1 MQVGWIMKNVYRLL
15 RKQLE
20 LPQYADELQRQRA
33 GLLVSMLLGGALM
46 ALISTLITL
55 FSGYTSIWVYLILLA
70 TLGLLLFF
78 RLWMRRGSLEL
89 IGYLLIQTGLVLV
102 TVVLASRGTIRS
114 PTAIAYLLVII
125 AAGLLLDR
133 RALVATV
140 IASILALLGLALA
153 ENLGMLRPVVELTPL
168 LVWFTYSAF
177 FILTALFLQIILRT
191 TLGAIR
197 SAQEELQNRKMAL
210 FDLAQSE
217 ERYRNFIE
225 HSFEGVWLLS
235 FDEPIPLDLP
245 PEEQVRRIQYRGYIT
260 ECNDALARM
269 YGYRSRDELI
279 GRRLIS
285 LYGGAPKEQNTR
297 STLALVRSGYRSS
310 ERETQEVNSRGEPVY
325 FLNNAV
331 GIIEN
336 NRLVGVWGAQRD
348 VTTRRLAEQALQ
360 RRTNQ
365 LASLNRIG
373 AAVSTLQDIKGVL
386 HEVLTQLQLVLPL
399 DVFFAVLY
407 DEQTNQI
414 SYPLLY
420 DSGQFWDQ
428 PPMPLEPYMWL
439 YPVLTERRSLQVNR
453 TAGEIEADRQRLP
466 QRQLGETAQ
475 ASASLL
481 FAPMQ
486 VGARLVGALS
496 VQSYTFDAYTNE
508 HLDFLTLATQ
518 QIAISIENAR
528 LYESL
533 QRELQERV
541 RAEAEV
547 QQLNQEL
554 EQRVFERTAE
564 LEAAVRELESFSYS
578 VSHDLRA
585 PLRAIDG
592 YSRLLL
598 ADYQSALEGDALVYL
613 DNVRKA
619 AQRMGVLIDDLLK
632 LSRVTRA
639 ELKWGHVPLSQLAEE
654 IIAGL
659 RQQEPERAVEALIQR
674 SLNARGDPNLLR
686 IVLENLLGNAWKFTA
701 RQPQAQIEFGATQ
714 QDGQRVFFVRD
725 NGAGFDMRYADKLFT
740 AFQRLHGVEEFD
752 GTGIGLANVKRII
765 TRHGGRVWAEGEV
778 DQGAAFYFT
787 LPAA

>member
-1 MQVGWIMKNVYRLL
+1 MKNLLHRL
-15 RKQLE
+15 REQFE
-20 LPQYADELQRQRA
+20 LPPYTDELQRQRA
-33 GLLVSMLLGGALM
+33 KLLVAMLQGGAVM
-46 ALISTLITL
+46 ALISTLVTW
-55 FSGYTSIWVYLILLA
+55 FSGSTTPWVYLISLA
-70 TLGLLLFF
+70 TLGLLLFL
-78 RLWMRRGSLEL
+78 RLRMRRGSLEL
-89 IGYLLIQTGLVLV
+89 IGYLFVQAGLVLV
-102 TVVLASRGTIRS
+102 TIVLATRGTIRS

-133 RALVATV
+133 RALIATV
-140 IASILALLGLALA
+140 IASVLALLGLALA
-153 ENLGMLRPVVELTPL
+153 EYFGLLRPAIEIST
-168 LVWFTYSAF
+168 LVIWFTYTAY
-177 FILTALFLQIILRT
+177 FILTALLLQIILQT
-191 TLGAIR
+191 TEEAIR
-197 SAQEELQNRKMAL
+197 SAQAELQQRKLAL
-210 FDLAQSE
+210 FDLAQSQ

-225 HSFEGVWLLS
+225 HSFEGVWLLA

-245 PEEQVRRIQYRGYIT
+245 AEEQVRRIQHSGYIA

-269 YGYRSRDELI
+269 YGYHSRDELI
-279 GRRLIS
+279 GRRLLN
-285 LYGGAPKEQNTR
+285 LYGGAPNEQNTLA
-297 STLALVRSGYRSS
+297 TLALVRSGYRSS

-331 GIIEN
+331 GIFEN
-336 NRLVGVWGAQRD
+336 NHLVGLWGVQRD
-348 VTTRRLAEQALQ
+348 VTTRRQAEQALQ

-386 HEVLTQLQLVLPL
+386 LEVLTQLQGVLPL

-414 SYPLLY
+414 SYPLLF
-420 DSGQFWDQ
+420 DAGKFWEQ
-428 PPMPLEPYMWL
+428 EPMTLEPYMWL
-439 YPVLTERRSLQVNR
+439 FPVLTERRPLMVNR
-453 TAGEIEADRQRLP
+453 TPQELEDDRLRYP
-466 QRQLGETAQ
+466 QRKLGNSTQ

-481 FAPMQ
+481 FTPMQ
-486 VGARLVGALS
+486 VGPRLVGAIS
-496 VQSYTFDAYTNE
+496 VQSYTFNAYTSE
-508 HLDFLTLATQ
+508 HLDFLSLASQ

-528 LYESL
+528 LYEGL

-554 EQRVFERTAE
+554 EQRVFERTAQ

-598 ADYQSALEGDALVYL
+598 TDYGSALEGDALVYL

-619 AQRMGVLIDDLLK
+619 AQRMGVLIDDLLM

-639 ELKWGHVPLSQLAEE
+639 ELKWGRVSLSRLAEE

-659 RQQEPERAVEALIQR
+659 RQGDPERAVEVRIQHALTV
-674 SLNARGDPNLLR
+674 RGDPNLLR
-686 IVLENLLGNAWKFTA
+686 IALDNLIGNAWKFTA
-701 RQPQAQIEFGATQ
+701 RRSEAQIEFGALQ
-714 QDGQRVFFVRD
+714 QAGRRVFFVRD

-740 AFQRLHGVEEFD
+740 AFQRLHGVDEFE

-765 TRHGGRVWAEGEV
+765 TRHGGQVWAEGEV
-778 DQGAAFYFT
+778 DKGATFYFT
-787 LPAA
+787 LPEA

>member
-1 MQVGWIMKNVYRLL
+1 MKNLLHRL
-15 RKQLE
+15 REQFE
-20 LPQYADELQRQRA
+20 LPPYTDELQRQRA
-33 GLLVSMLLGGALM
+33 KLLVAMLQGGAVM
-46 ALISTLITL
+46 ALISTLVTL
-55 FSGYTSIWVYLILLA
+55 FSGSTTPWVYLIYLA
-70 TLGLLLFF
+70 TLGLLLFL
-78 RLWMRRGSLEL
+78 RLRMRRGSLEL
-89 IGYLLIQTGLVLV
+89 IGYLFVQAGLVLV
-102 TVVLASRGTIRS
+102 TIVLATRGTIRS

-133 RALVATV
+133 RALIATV
-140 IASILALLGLALA
+140 IASVLALLGLALA
-153 ENLGMLRPVVELTPL
+153 EYFGLLRPAIEIST
-168 LVWFTYSAF
+168 LVIWFTYSAY
-177 FILTALFLQIILRT
+177 FILTALLLQIILQT
-191 TLGAIR
+191 TEEAIR
-197 SAQEELQNRKMAL
+197 SAQAELQQRKLAL
-210 FDLAQSE
+210 FDLAQSQ

-225 HSFEGVWLLS
+225 HSFEGVWLLA

-245 PEEQVRRIQYRGYIT
+245 AEEQVRRIQHSGYIA

-269 YGYRSRDELI
+269 YGYHSRDELI
-279 GRRLIS
+279 GRRLLN
-285 LYGGAPKEQNTR
+285 LYGGAPNEQNTLA
-297 STLALVRSGYRSS
+297 TLALVRSGYRSS

-331 GIIEN
+331 GIFEN
-336 NRLVGVWGAQRD
+336 NHLVGLWGVQRD
-348 VTTRRLAEQALQ
+348 VTTRRQAEQALQ

-386 HEVLTQLQLVLPL
+386 LEVLTQLQGVLPL

-407 DEQTNQI
+407 DEQTNQV
-414 SYPLLY
+414 SYPLLF
-420 DSGQFWDQ
+420 DAGKFWEQ
-428 PPMPLEPYMWL
+428 EPMTLEPYMWL
-439 YPVLTERRSLQVNR
+439 FPVLTERRPLMVNR
-453 TAGEIEADRQRLP
+453 TPQELEDDRLRYP
-466 QRQLGETAQ
+466 QRKLGNSTQ

-481 FAPMQ
+481 FTPMQ
-486 VGARLVGALS
+486 VGPRLVGAIS
-496 VQSYTFDAYTNE
+496 VQSYTFNAYTSE
-508 HLDFLTLATQ
+508 HLDFLSLASQ

-528 LYESL
+528 LYEGL

-554 EQRVFERTAE
+554 EQRVFERTAQ

-598 ADYQSALEGDALVYL
+598 TDYGSALEGDALVYL

-619 AQRMGVLIDDLLK
+619 AQRMGVLIDDLLM

-639 ELKWGHVPLSQLAEE
+639 ELKWGRVSLSRLAEE

-659 RQQEPERAVEALIQR
+659 RQGDPERAVEVRIQHALTV
-674 SLNARGDPNLLR
+674 RGDPNLLR
-686 IVLENLLGNAWKFTA
+686 IALDNLMGNAWKFTA
-701 RQPQAQIEFGATQ
+701 RRSEAQIEFGALQ
-714 QDGQRVFFVRD
+714 QAGRRVFFVRD

-740 AFQRLHGVEEFD
+740 AFQRLHGVDEFE

-765 TRHGGRVWAEGEV
+765 TRHGGQVWAEGEV
-778 DQGAAFYFT
+778 DKGATFYFT
-787 LPAA
+787 LPEA